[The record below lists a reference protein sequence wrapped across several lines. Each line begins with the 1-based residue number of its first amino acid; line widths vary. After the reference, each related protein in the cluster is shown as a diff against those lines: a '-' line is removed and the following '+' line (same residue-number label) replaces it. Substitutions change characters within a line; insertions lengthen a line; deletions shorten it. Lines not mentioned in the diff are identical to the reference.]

1 MNKQIVGAGID
12 VGKFNL
18 DISISSTQEHRRM
31 QNHEDAFAT
40 LVEWLREAGV
50 ERVVL
55 EPTGR
60 YHRAVSRC
68 LRDAGIAV
76 MEINPLRARRFAE
89 ALGRFGKNDRVD
101 AAMLAR
107 LGQVMEFEARTLRS
121 HAQTELGNL
130 ARGRSRLINSRT
142 GLSLALA
149 EFQEQP
155 AVVAALEA
163 AIRELDKQTAV
174 LEAAI
179 RRHIGEHAELARRD
193 EILRSIPGV
202 GPVTAALL
210 CAEMPELGSVD
221 RRQAAALL
229 GVAPLDDDSGTRS
242 GTRHIQGG
250 RAAPRTVY
258 GGNQRRHLE
267 SGHAGILSAPEGGR
281 KRAQGRDRCGHPKI
295 DCARQRAARSASPL
309 AASGA
314 DCSREFQHVNNLLIN
329 CKDRRA
335 RSESGLT
342 TDTNAPGP
350 ARVPPSTPAPGAQ
363 TSAWGNRPKSIPDR
377 GHAPKD
383 CTPEAPHPPEAK
395 APLPSP
401 KPPQAGPIASATS
414 APAVPTSAP
423 IPRNRPAGSSAPK
436 TPQPHSPG
444 EPTCPLRANP

>member
-1 MNKQIVGAGID
+1 MNKQIAVAGID

-60 YHRAVSRC
+60 YHRAVSRR
-68 LRDAGIAV
+68 LRDAGFAV

-89 ALGRFGKNDRVD
+89 ALGGFGKNDRVD

-107 LGQVMEFEARTLRS
+107 LGQVMEFETRTPRS

-163 AIRELDKQTAV
+163 AIRELDKQTAA

-229 GVAPLDDDSGTRS
+229 GVAPLDDDSETRS
-242 GTRHIQGG
+242 ETRHIQGG
-250 RAAPRTVY
+250 RAAPRTALY
-258 GGNQRRHLE
+258 M
-267 SGHAGILSAPEGGR
+267 A
-281 KRAQGRDRCGHPKI
+281 
-295 DCARQRAARSASPL
+295 
-309 AASGA
+309 
-314 DCSREFQHVNNLLIN
+314 
-329 CKDRRA
+329 
-335 RSESGLT
+335 
-342 TDTNAPGP
+342 
-350 ARVPPSTPAPGAQ
+350 
-363 TSAWGNRPKSIPDR
+363 
-377 GHAPKD
+377 
-383 CTPEAPHPPEAK
+383 
-395 APLPSP
+395 
-401 KPPQAGPIASATS
+401 ATS
-414 APAVPTSAP
+414 AATWNPDMQAFYQRLRGEGKEHKVAIVAVIRKLIVLANVLLNQDRHWLPVAPTA
-423 IPRNRPAGSSAPK
+423 AGSS
-436 TPQPHSPG
+436 SMSI
-444 EPTCPLRANP
+444 TC